1 MELIWATAAVA
12 GILLAVLCI
21 WLSALFIKWLSS
33 LDWTFESASER
44 AGRHGEEIAAEII
57 SRVLKEGDH
66 LLTNIEITYDGRR
79 AEMDC
84 IVVNKFGAF
93 IFEVKNYSG
102 QSAGDE
108 DDYEWQKIKITD
120 SGNIY
125 AKQVKNPIRQLK
137 RQIYLLAHYLKSHE
151 IKVWVEGRV
160 ILLHQNSP
168 VDSRY
173 VISSLSDIDRAIHTE
188 GKKHLHPKE
197 IGQIITLLQRGAAG
211 RDAVEPLP

>member
-1 MELIWATAAVA
+1 MELKWAAAAVV
-12 GILLAVLCI
+12 GVLLAVLCV
-21 WLSALFIKWLSS
+21 WLAALLIKWLSS

-44 AGRHGEEIAAEII
+44 AGRHGEEIAVEII

-66 LLTNIEITYDGRR
+66 LLTNIEIAYDGRR

-84 IVVNKFGAF
+84 IVVNKFGVF

-102 QSAGDE
+102 QLVGDE
-108 DDYEWQKIKITD
+108 DDYEWQKVKITD
-120 SGNIY
+120 SGNMY

-137 RQIYLLAHYLKSHE
+137 RQIYLLAHYLQDHR
-151 IKVWVEGRV
+151 IRVWVEGCV

-168 VDSRY
+168 VDSGY

-188 GKKHLHPKE
+188 GKKRLHPKE
-197 IGQIITLLQRGAAG
+197 IGQIITLLQRDAG
-211 RDAVEPLP
+211 QS

>member
-1 MELIWATAAVA
+1 MELKWAVTAII
-12 GILLAVLCI
+12 GILLAILCI
-21 WLSALFIKWLSS
+21 WLAAAFIKWLSS

-57 SRVLKEGDH
+57 SRVLGEGDH

-102 QSAGDE
+102 QLVGDE

-120 SGNIY
+120 TGNMY

-137 RQIYLLAHYLKSHE
+137 RQVYLLAHYLQSHR
-151 IKVWVEGRV
+151 IRVWVDGYV

-168 VDSRY
+168 VDSGY
-173 VISSLSDIDRAIHTE
+173 VISSLSDIDRAVHTE
-188 GKKHLHPKE
+188 GKNRLRPKDME
-197 IGQIITLLQRGAAG
+197 RIITLLQR
-211 RDAVEPLP
+211 DADES

>member
-1 MELIWATAAVA
+1 MELKWAAAAVV
-12 GILLAVLCI
+12 GVLLAVLCV
-21 WLSALFIKWLSS
+21 WLAALLIKWLSS

-44 AGRHGEEIAAEII
+44 AGRHGEEIAVEII

-66 LLTNIEITYDGRR
+66 LLTNIEIAYDGRR

-84 IVVNKFGAF
+84 IVVNKFGVF

-102 QSAGDE
+102 QLVGDE
-108 DDYEWQKIKITD
+108 DDYEWQKVKITD
-120 SGNIY
+120 SGNMY

-137 RQIYLLAHYLKSHE
+137 RQVYLLAHYLQDHR
-151 IKVWVEGRV
+151 IRVWVEGHV

-168 VDSRY
+168 VDSGY

-188 GKKHLHPKE
+188 GKKRLHPKE
-197 IGQIITLLQRGAAG
+197 IGQIITLLQRDAG
-211 RDAVEPLP
+211 QS

>member
-1 MELIWATAAVA
+1 MELKWAVTAII

-21 WLSALFIKWLSS
+21 WLAAVFIKWLYS
-33 LDWTFESASER
+33 LDWAFESASER

-57 SRVLKEGDH
+57 SRVLGEGDH

-102 QSAGDE
+102 QLVGDE

-120 SGNIY
+120 TGNMY

-137 RQIYLLAHYLKSHE
+137 RQVYLLAHYLQSHR
-151 IKVWVEGRV
+151 IRVWVDGYV

-168 VDSRY
+168 VDSGY
-173 VISSLSDIDRAIHTE
+173 VISSLSDIDRAVHTE
-188 GKKHLHPKE
+188 GKNRLRPKDME
-197 IGQIITLLQRGAAG
+197 QIITLLQR
-211 RDAVEPLP
+211 DADKS

>member
-1 MELIWATAAVA
+1 MELKWAVTAII
-12 GILLAVLCI
+12 GILLAILCI
-21 WLSALFIKWLSS
+21 WLAAAFIKWLSS

-57 SRVLKEGDH
+57 SRVLGEGDH

-102 QSAGDE
+102 QLVGDE

-120 SGNIY
+120 MGNMY

-137 RQIYLLAHYLKSHE
+137 RQVYLLAHYLQSHR
-151 IKVWVEGRV
+151 IRVWVDGYV

-168 VDSRY
+168 VDSGY
-173 VISSLSDIDRAIHTE
+173 VISSLSDIDRAVHTE
-188 GKKHLHPKE
+188 GKNRLRPKDME
-197 IGQIITLLQRGAAG
+197 QIITLLQR
-211 RDAVEPLP
+211 DADES

>member
-1 MELIWATAAVA
+1 MELKWAVTAII
-12 GILLAVLCI
+12 GILLAILCI
-21 WLSALFIKWLSS
+21 WLAAAFIKWLSS

-57 SRVLKEGDH
+57 SRVLGEGDH

-79 AEMDC
+79 VEMDC

-102 QSAGDE
+102 QLVGDE

-120 SGNIY
+120 TGNMY

-137 RQIYLLAHYLKSHE
+137 RQVYLLAHYLQSHR
-151 IKVWVEGRV
+151 IRVWVDGYV

-168 VDSRY
+168 VDSGY
-173 VISSLSDIDRAIHTE
+173 VISSLSDIDRAVHTE
-188 GKKHLHPKE
+188 GKNRLRPKDME
-197 IGQIITLLQRGAAG
+197 QIITLLQR
-211 RDAVEPLP
+211 DADES

>member
-1 MELIWATAAVA
+1 MELKWAVTAII
-12 GILLAVLCI
+12 GILLAILCI
-21 WLSALFIKWLSS
+21 WLAAAFIKWLSY

-57 SRVLKEGDH
+57 SRVLGEGDH

-102 QSAGDE
+102 QLVGDE

-120 SGNIY
+120 MGNMY

-137 RQIYLLAHYLKSHE
+137 RQVYLLAHYLQSHR
-151 IKVWVEGRV
+151 IRVWVDGYV

-168 VDSRY
+168 VDSGY
-173 VISSLSDIDRAIHTE
+173 VISSLSDIDRAVHTE
-188 GKKHLHPKE
+188 GKNRLRPKDME
-197 IGQIITLLQRGAAG
+197 RIITLLQR
-211 RDAVEPLP
+211 DADES

>member
-1 MELIWATAAVA
+1 MELKWAVTAII
-12 GILLAVLCI
+12 GILLAILCI
-21 WLSALFIKWLSS
+21 WLAAAFIKWLSS

-57 SRVLKEGDH
+57 SRVLGEGDH

-102 QSAGDE
+102 QLVGDE

-120 SGNIY
+120 TGNMY

-137 RQIYLLAHYLKSHE
+137 RQVYLLAHYLQSHR
-151 IKVWVEGRV
+151 IRVWVDGYV

-168 VDSRY
+168 VDSGY
-173 VISSLSDIDRAIHTE
+173 VISSLSDIDRAVHTE
-188 GKKHLHPKE
+188 GKNYLHPKDME
-197 IGQIITLLQRGAAG
+197 QIISLLQR
-211 RDAVEPLP
+211 DSDES

>member
-1 MELIWATAAVA
+1 MELKWAVTAII
-12 GILLAVLCI
+12 GILLAILCI
-21 WLSALFIKWLSS
+21 WLAAVFIKWLYS

-57 SRVLKEGDH
+57 SRVLGEGDH
-66 LLTNIEITYDGRR
+66 LLTNTEITYDGRR

-102 QSAGDE
+102 QLVGDE

-120 SGNIY
+120 TGNMY

-137 RQIYLLAHYLKSHE
+137 RQVYLLAHYLQSHR
-151 IKVWVEGRV
+151 IRVWVEGYV

-168 VDSRY
+168 VDSGY
-173 VISSLSDIDRAIHTE
+173 VISSLSDIDRAVHTE
-188 GKKHLHPKE
+188 GKNRLRPKDME
-197 IGQIITLLQRGAAG
+197 QIITLLQR
-211 RDAVEPLP
+211 DADES

>member
-1 MELIWATAAVA
+1 MELKWAVTAII
-12 GILLAVLCI
+12 GILLAILCI
-21 WLSALFIKWLSS
+21 WLAAAFIKWLSS

-57 SRVLKEGDH
+57 SRVLGEGDH

-102 QSAGDE
+102 QLVGDE

-120 SGNIY
+120 TGNMY

-137 RQIYLLAHYLKSHE
+137 RQVYLLAHYLQSHR
-151 IKVWVEGRV
+151 IRVWVDGYV

-168 VDSRY
+168 VDSGY
-173 VISSLSDIDRAIHTE
+173 VISSLSDIDRAVHTE
-188 GKKHLHPKE
+188 GKNRLRPKDME
-197 IGQIITLLQRGAAG
+197 QIITLLQR
-211 RDAVEPLP
+211 DADES

>member
-102 QSAGDE
+102 QLAGDE

-137 RQIYLLAHYLKSHE
+137 RQIYLLAHYLQSHE

-168 VDSRY
+168 VDSGY

-197 IGQIITLLQRGAAG
+197 IRQFITLLQRGAAR

>member
-1 MELIWATAAVA
+1 MELKWAAAAVA
-12 GILLAVLCI
+12 GILLAVLCV
-21 WLSALFIKWLSS
+21 WLAALFIKWLSS
-33 LDWTFESASER
+33 LDWRFESASER

-66 LLTNIEITYDGRR
+66 LLTNIEIAYDGRR

-84 IVVNKFGAF
+84 IVVNKFGVF

-102 QSAGDE
+102 QLAGDE
-108 DDYEWQKIKITD
+108 DDYEWQKVKITD
-120 SGNIY
+120 SGNMY

-137 RQIYLLAHYLKSHE
+137 RQVYLLAHYLQDHR
-151 IKVWVEGRV
+151 IRVWVEGRV

-188 GKKHLHPKE
+188 GKKRLHPKE
-197 IGQIITLLQRGAAG
+197 IGQIITLLQRDAG
-211 RDAVEPLP
+211 QS